1 MAKNGIFGLVGL
13 VLTAVSIL
21 FLFFI
26 ILGGV
31 TGRSPFDHTY
41 FLQADTSGIPGARP
55 VTRWNYFYFCDDN
68 NNCGPARAAPPFG
81 QAWDGNAANVPSAL
95 IGGHGGD
102 TTSRRMYYL
111 WRFGWVF
118 YIITLFFD
126 VLAFFAGFLVF
137 FGRLG
142 AAVAGS
148 VTAFALFCYTVAVSL
163 MTATFV
169 IARNSFHSADR
180 SASLG
185 RWAFGFAWGGYAAL
199 LIATILF
206 CLGVR
211 GEKGYS
217 GRRWR
222 RNRSVRSNR
231 SGDYNGRRVKEEY
244 S

>member
-13 VLTAVSIL
+13 ILTATSIL

-31 TGRSPFDHTY
+31 TGTSPLDNTY
-41 FLQADTSGIPGARP
+41 FLQADTSGITGARP
-55 VTRWNYFYFCDDN
+55 VTRWNYFYFCGSGNRD
-68 NNCGPARAAPPFG
+68 CGPARAAPAFG
-81 QAWDGNAANVPSAL
+81 RAWDGNADNVPSSL
-95 IGGHGGD
+95 IGGHGGN
-102 TTSRRMYYL
+102 TTSERLYYL

-118 YIITLFFD
+118 FILTLFFT
-126 VLAFFAGFLVF
+126 VIAFFAGFLVF

-148 VTAFALFCYTVAVSL
+148 ASAFALFCYTVAVSL

-169 IARNSFHSADR
+169 IARDAFNSNGRD
-180 SASLG
+180 ASLG
-185 RWAFGFAWGGYAAL
+185 RWAFGFAWGGFTAL
-199 LIATILF
+199 LIATVLF
-206 CLGVR
+206 CIGTR

-217 GRRWR
+217 GRSWR
-222 RNRSVRSNR
+222 RSRSVRSRN
-231 SGDYNGRRVKEEY
+231 YEGRRVKDEY